1 MNGRLPLHFA
11 ARVSSSAFSPDADKE
26 KDTLA
31 DADALADSARGFAL
45 LTCSNPLCTI
55 CKRMHLMRLAA
66 ILPLPA
72 HLLARIVADPRW
84 CALRSSVSLFYA
96 LSSTVHDYL
105 LSPHPMIPGFVSSE
119 YSVFFEY

>member
-1 MNGRLPLHFA
+1 MQLQVNWLGARSHFDECSQFRELGERVRAAHVQQPAVHHLQADVPL
-11 ARVSSSAFSPDADKE
+11 
-26 KDTLA
+26 
-31 DADALADSARGFAL
+31 
-45 LTCSNPLCTI
+45 
-55 CKRMHLMRLAA
+55 RLAA

-96 LSSTVHDYL
+96 LSSTVRDYL
-105 LSPHPMIPGFVSSE
+105 LSPHPIIPGFVSSE